1 MALVRK
7 RNRSAAAMRVL
18 VTESIAQE
26 GIDLL
31 RSHLPDSQIDVR
43 LALTAEQLQAVIGQ
57 YTALSVRSETR
68 VISGILGQLHR

>member
-1 MALVRK
+1 MALVPK
-7 RNRSAAAMRVL
+7 QNRIAASMCVL

-43 LALTAEQLQAVIGQ
+43 LALTAEQL
-57 YTALSVRSETR
+57 
-68 VISGILGQLHR
+68 